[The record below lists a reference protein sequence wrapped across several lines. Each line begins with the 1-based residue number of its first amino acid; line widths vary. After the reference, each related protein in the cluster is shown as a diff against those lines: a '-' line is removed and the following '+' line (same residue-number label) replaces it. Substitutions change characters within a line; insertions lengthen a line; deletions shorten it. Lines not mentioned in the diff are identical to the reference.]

1 MKEGLFMIMG
11 NLRFQQEYFRIY
23 KNNTESTTHRNAYWV
38 KLAKN
43 VEATKMMYALS
54 TIVQQHASI
63 RHFFDVTTDD
73 NLTMILHEFLP
84 FIEIKQVPTSS
95 ANYDLE
101 AFFKQELS
109 TYHFN
114 DSPLFKFKL
123 FQFADA
129 AYILLDFHVSI
140 FDNSQIDIFLDDL
153 CNAYRGNTVINNTR
167 QHAHLNRND
176 DKDNQ
181 DASHIALDSNY
192 FRLENNSDIHIDSY
206 LPIKHPFE
214 QALYQTY
221 LIDDMTSIDMA
232 SLAVS
237 VYLANHIMSQQHDVT
252 LGIHVPSHL
261 PNDLHGNIVPLTLTI
276 DAKDVCQRFTTDFN
290 KCVLQNMSQLQCA
303 KSSLS
308 LETIFHC
315 YHHMMSCC
323 NDVIEDVHQIHDAHT
338 SLADIEIFPHQHGFK
353 IIYNSAAYDLLSI
366 ETLSDLVRNIYL
378 QITEEN
384 GNKRTTVDELNLMT
398 ERDIQLYDD
407 INLSLPE
414 IDDAQTVV
422 TLFEQQVEATP
433 NHVAVQF
440 DGVFITYQTLNARAN
455 DLAHRLRNQYGVEPN
470 DRVAV
475 IAEKSIEMIIAM
487 IGVLKA
493 GGAYVPI
500 DPNYP
505 SDRQEYILKDAT
517 PKVVI
522 TYQALYE
529 NGKQNINHIDLNKIA
544 WKNIDNLSKCNT
556 LEDHAYV
563 IYTSGTTGNPKGT
576 LIPHRGIVRLVHQ
589 NHYVPLN
596 EETTILLSGTIAF
609 DAATFEIYGALLNGG
624 KLIVAK
630 KEQLLNPIAVEQ
642 LINENDVNTMWL
654 TSSLFNQIASER
666 IEVLAPLKY
675 LLIGG
680 EVLNAKW
687 VDLLNQ
693 KPKHPQIINGYGPT
707 ENTTFTTTYNIPN
720 KVPNRIPI
728 GKPILGTHVYIMQ
741 GERRCG
747 VGIPGELCTSGFGLA
762 AGYLN
767 QPELTADK
775 FIKDSNIN
783 QLMYRS
789 GDIVRL
795 LPDGNIDYLYRKDKQ
810 VKIRGFRIEL
820 SEVEHALERIQGINK
835 AVVIVQNHDQD
846 QYIVAYY
853 EAMHTLSHNK
863 IKSQLRMTLPEYMIP
878 VNFMHIEQIP
888 ITINGKLD
896 KKALPIMDYVDT
908 DAYVAP
914 STDTEHLLCQ
924 IFADILHVNQVG
936 IHDNFFELGGH
947 SLKATLVVNRI
958 EASTGKRLQIGDLLQ
973 KPTVFELA
981 QAIAKVQEQNYEV
994 IPEAIVKDDYVL
1006 SSAQKRMYLLWK
1018 SNHKDTVYNVPF
1030 LWRLSSGLNVAQLQQ
1045 AVQHLIAR
1053 HEILRT
1059 QYIVVDDEVRQR
1071 IVADVVADFEEV
1083 NTHFTDEQEIMRQ
1096 FVAPFNLE
1104 KPSQIR
1110 VRYIRSPLHAYLFID
1125 THHIIND
1132 GMSNI
1137 QLMNDLNALYQHKLL
1152 LPLKLQYK
1160 DYSEWMSHRDMTKHR
1175 QYWLSQFK
1183 DEVPILSLPTDYV
1196 RPNIKTTNGAMMSFT
1211 MNQQMRQL
1219 LQKYVEKHQITDFMF
1234 FMSVVMTLLSRY
1246 ARKDDVVVGSVMS
1259 ARMHKGTE
1267 QMLGMFA
1274 NTLVYR
1280 GQPSPD
1286 KMWTQFLQE
1295 VKEMSLEA
1303 YEHQEYPF
1311 ECLVNDLDQSH
1322 DASRNPLFDVML
1334 VLQNNETNHAHFGHS
1349 KLTHIQPKSVA
1360 AKFDLSFIIEED
1372 RDDYIINIEYNT
1384 DLYHSET
1391 VRHMGNQCMIM
1402 IDYILKHQDT
1412 LQICDIPN
1420 GTEELLNWVNT
1431 HVNDRM
1437 LNVPGNKSI
1446 ISYFNEVVSRQGN
1459 HVALVMND
1467 LTMTYETLRNYVD
1480 AIAHM
1485 LLSNGVGN
1493 GQRVALFTE
1502 RSFEMIAAMLAT
1514 VKVGAS
1520 YIPIDIDFPNKRQAA
1535 ILEDAKVTAVM
1546 SYGVEIET
1554 TLPVIQ
1560 LENAKGFVESKENEQ
1575 YDDLHGN
1582 QLENTAMLDNE
1593 MYAIYT
1599 SGTTGMPK
1607 GVAIRQ
1613 RNLLNLVHAWSTE
1626 LQLGDNEVF
1635 LQHAN
1640 IVFDA
1645 SVMEIYCC
1653 LLNGHTL
1660 VIPDREER
1668 VNPEQL
1674 QQLINKHRV
1683 TVASIPL
1690 QMCSVMEDFYIEK
1703 LITGGATSTA
1713 SFVKYIEKHCGT
1725 YFNAYGPSESTV
1737 ITSYWS
1743 HHCGDLIPET
1753 IPIGKPLSN
1762 IQVYIMSDGLLC
1774 GIGMPGE
1781 LCIAGDSLA
1790 IGYINRPELMADKWQ
1805 NNPFGKG
1812 KLYHS
1817 GDLARYTSDGQI
1829 EFLGRIDKQVKVNGY
1844 RIELDEIENAILA
1857 IRGIS
1862 DCVVTVSHFD
1872 THDIL
1877 NAYYVGEQQMEQD
1890 LKQYLNDHLPKYMIP
1905 KTITHIDC
1913 MPLTTNDK
1921 VDTTRLPNPSPI
1933 QQSNK
1938 VYSEPSNEIEQT
1950 FVDVFGE
1957 VLKQNDVGVDDDFF
1971 ELGGNSLEAMLVV
1984 SHLKRFGHHISM
1996 QTLYQYKTVRQIVN
2010 YMHQNQQSLVALPDN
2025 LSELQKI
2032 VMSRYNLGVLED
2044 SLSHRPLGNTL
2055 LTGATGFLGAY
2066 LIEALQGYSH
2076 RIYCF
2081 IRADNE
2087 EIAWYKLMTNLN
2099 DYFSEET
2106 VEMMLSNI
2114 EVIVGDFECMDD
2126 VVLPENMDTIIH
2138 AGARTDHFGDDDEF
2152 EKVNVQGTVDVIRLA
2167 QQHHARLIYVSTIS
2181 VGTYF
2186 DIDTEDVTFSEADVY
2201 KGQLLTSPYTR
2212 SKFYSELKVLEA
2224 VNNGLDGR
2232 IVRVGNLTSPYNG
2245 RWHMRNIKT
2254 NRFSMVMNDLL
2265 QLDCIGVSMAE
2276 MPVDFSFVDTTARQ
2290 IVALA
2295 QVNTP
2300 QIIYHVLSPNKMPV
2314 KSLLECVKRKEIELV
2329 SDESFNEIL
2338 QKQDMYETIGLTS
2351 VDREQQLAM
2360 IDTTLTLKIM
2370 NHISEKW
2377 PTITNNWLYHWAQYI
2392 KTIFNK

>member
-1 MKEGLFMIMG
+1 MIMG

-84 FIEIKQVPTSS
+84 FIEIKQVPSSS

-114 DSPLFKFKL
+114 DSPLFKVKL

-140 FDNSQIDIFLDDL
+140 FDDSQIDIFLDDL

-167 QHAHLNRND
+167 QHAHINRND

-206 LPIKHPFE
+206 FPIKHPFE

-505 SDRQEYILKDAT
+505 SDRQEYILKDVT

-529 NGKQNINHIDLNKIA
+529 NGKQ
-544 WKNIDNLSKCNT
+544 
-556 LEDHAYV
+556 
-563 IYTSGTTGNPKGT
+563 
-576 LIPHRGIVRLVHQ
+576 
-589 NHYVPLN
+589 
-596 EETTILLSGTIAF
+596 
-609 DAATFEIYGALLNGG
+609 
-624 KLIVAK
+624 
-630 KEQLLNPIAVEQ
+630 
-642 LINENDVNTMWL
+642 
-654 TSSLFNQIASER
+654 
-666 IEVLAPLKY
+666 
-675 LLIGG
+675 
-680 EVLNAKW
+680 
-687 VDLLNQ
+687 
-693 KPKHPQIINGYGPT
+693 
-707 ENTTFTTTYNIPN
+707 
-720 KVPNRIPI
+720 
-728 GKPILGTHVYIMQ
+728 
-741 GERRCG
+741 
-747 VGIPGELCTSGFGLA
+747 
-762 AGYLN
+762 
-767 QPELTADK
+767 
-775 FIKDSNIN
+775 NIN

-994 IPEAIVKDDYVL
+994 IPETIVKDDYVL

-1030 LWRLSSGLNVAQLQQ
+1030 LWRLSSELNVAQLRQ
-1045 AVQHLIAR
+1045 AVQRLIVR

-1071 IVADVVADFEEV
+1071 IVADVAVDFEEV

-1349 KLTHIQPKSVA
+1349 KLTHIQPKSVT

-1446 ISYFNEVVSRQGN
+1446 ISYFNEAVSRQGN

-1520 YIPIDIDFPNKRQAA
+1520 YIPIDIDFPKKRQGA

-1668 VNPEQL
+1668 VNPAQL

-1781 LCIAGDSLA
+1781 LCIADDSLA

-1996 QTLYQYKTVRQIVN
+1996 QTLYQYKTVQQIVN

>member
-1 MKEGLFMIMG
+1 MIMG

-140 FDNSQIDIFLDDL
+140 FDDSQIDIFLDDL

-675 LLIGG
+675 LL
-680 EVLNAKW
+680 
-687 VDLLNQ
+687 
-693 KPKHPQIINGYGPT
+693 
-707 ENTTFTTTYNIPN
+707 
-720 KVPNRIPI
+720 
-728 GKPILGTHVYIMQ
+728 
-741 GERRCG
+741 
-747 VGIPGELCTSGFGLA
+747 
-762 AGYLN
+762 
-767 QPELTADK
+767 
-775 FIKDSNIN
+775 
-783 QLMYRS
+783 
-789 GDIVRL
+789 
-795 LPDGNIDYLYRKDKQ
+795 
-810 VKIRGFRIEL
+810 
-820 SEVEHALERIQGINK
+820 
-835 AVVIVQNHDQD
+835 
-846 QYIVAYY
+846 
-853 EAMHTLSHNK
+853 
-863 IKSQLRMTLPEYMIP
+863 
-878 VNFMHIEQIP
+878 
-888 ITINGKLD
+888 
-896 KKALPIMDYVDT
+896 
-908 DAYVAP
+908 
-914 STDTEHLLCQ
+914 
-924 IFADILHVNQVG
+924 
-936 IHDNFFELGGH
+936 
-947 SLKATLVVNRI
+947 
-958 EASTGKRLQIGDLLQ
+958 
-973 KPTVFELA
+973 
-981 QAIAKVQEQNYEV
+981 
-994 IPEAIVKDDYVL
+994 
-1006 SSAQKRMYLLWK
+1006 WK

-1349 KLTHIQPKSVA
+1349 KLTHIQPKSVT

-1546 SYGVEIET
+1546 SYDVEIET

>member
-1 MKEGLFMIMG
+1 MIMG

-140 FDNSQIDIFLDDL
+140 FDDSQIDIFLDDL

-176 DKDNQ
+176 DKHNQ

-303 KSSLS
+303 NSSLS

-407 INLSLPE
+407 INVSLPE

-630 KEQLLNPIAVEQ
+630 KEQLLNPIALEQ

-666 IEVLAPLKY
+666 IEVLVPLKY

-741 GERRCG
+741 GECRCG

-835 AVVIVQNHDQD
+835 AVVIVQNHD
-846 QYIVAYY
+846 
-853 EAMHTLSHNK
+853 L
-863 IKSQLRMTLPEYMIP
+863 
-878 VNFMHIEQIP
+878 
-888 ITINGKLD
+888 
-896 KKALPIMDYVDT
+896 
-908 DAYVAP
+908 
-914 STDTEHLLCQ
+914 
-924 IFADILHVNQVG
+924 
-936 IHDNFFELGGH
+936 
-947 SLKATLVVNRI
+947 
-958 EASTGKRLQIGDLLQ
+958 
-973 KPTVFELA
+973 
-981 QAIAKVQEQNYEV
+981 
-994 IPEAIVKDDYVL
+994 
-1006 SSAQKRMYLLWK
+1006 
-1018 SNHKDTVYNVPF
+1018 
-1030 LWRLSSGLNVAQLQQ
+1030 
-1045 AVQHLIAR
+1045 
-1053 HEILRT
+1053 
-1059 QYIVVDDEVRQR
+1059 
-1071 IVADVVADFEEV
+1071 
-1083 NTHFTDEQEIMRQ
+1083 
-1096 FVAPFNLE
+1096 VAPFNLE

-1349 KLTHIQPKSVA
+1349 KLTHIQPKSVT

-1446 ISYFNEVVSRQGN
+1446 ISYFNEAVSRQGN

-1467 LTMTYETLRNYVD
+1467 LTMTYETLHNYVD

-1520 YIPIDIDFPNKRQAA
+1520 YIPIDIDFPNKRQGA

-1626 LQLGDNEVF
+1626 LQLGNNEVF

-1668 VNPEQL
+1668 VNPAQL

-1877 NAYYVGEQQMEQD
+1877 NAYYVGEQQVEQD

-2010 YMHQNQQSLVALPDN
+2010 YMYQNQQSLVALPDN

-2032 VMSRYNLGVLED
+2032 VMSRYNLGILED

-2055 LTGATGFLGAY
+2055 LTGVTGFLGAY

-2152 EKVNVQGTVDVIRLA
+2152 EKVNVQGTVDAIRLA

-2265 QLDCIGVSMAE
+2265 QLDCIGVSLAE

-2377 PTITNNWLYHWAQYI
+2377 PTITNNWLHHWAQYI

>member
-140 FDNSQIDIFLDDL
+140 FDDSQIDIFLDDL

-675 LLIGG
+675 LL
-680 EVLNAKW
+680 
-687 VDLLNQ
+687 
-693 KPKHPQIINGYGPT
+693 
-707 ENTTFTTTYNIPN
+707 
-720 KVPNRIPI
+720 
-728 GKPILGTHVYIMQ
+728 
-741 GERRCG
+741 
-747 VGIPGELCTSGFGLA
+747 
-762 AGYLN
+762 
-767 QPELTADK
+767 
-775 FIKDSNIN
+775 
-783 QLMYRS
+783 
-789 GDIVRL
+789 
-795 LPDGNIDYLYRKDKQ
+795 
-810 VKIRGFRIEL
+810 
-820 SEVEHALERIQGINK
+820 
-835 AVVIVQNHDQD
+835 
-846 QYIVAYY
+846 
-853 EAMHTLSHNK
+853 
-863 IKSQLRMTLPEYMIP
+863 
-878 VNFMHIEQIP
+878 
-888 ITINGKLD
+888 
-896 KKALPIMDYVDT
+896 
-908 DAYVAP
+908 
-914 STDTEHLLCQ
+914 
-924 IFADILHVNQVG
+924 
-936 IHDNFFELGGH
+936 
-947 SLKATLVVNRI
+947 
-958 EASTGKRLQIGDLLQ
+958 
-973 KPTVFELA
+973 
-981 QAIAKVQEQNYEV
+981 
-994 IPEAIVKDDYVL
+994 
-1006 SSAQKRMYLLWK
+1006 WK

-1349 KLTHIQPKSVA
+1349 KLTHIQPKSVT

-1546 SYGVEIET
+1546 SYDVEIET